1 MCLCMLLVL
10 TTLSH
15 FLILLVPMPCQTPL
29 YPWIVTTGTLA
40 SVAWHATEERSLLF
54 ALLDHSLAVLWSLS
68 DIMIAAQ
75 IEDLGLFIQVFY
87 LNVATFAL
95 HQLQEAFVKNR
106 DQYIYSHSLWHLLSA
121 AKGVAVALLLQC
133 PNQGSQEIG
142 DMPHNTLVLYKDRV
156 CQIE

>member
-1 MCLCMLLVL
+1 MLLVL

-15 FLILLVPMPCQTPL
+15 FLILLVPICRTPL
-29 YPWIVTTGTLA
+29 YSWIVTTGTLA

-68 DIMIAAQ
+68 DLVLAAQ
-75 IEDLGLFIQVFY
+75 LEDLGIFIQVFY

-95 HQLQEAFVKNR
+95 HQIQEAYVQNR
-106 DQYIYSHSLWHLLSA
+106 NQYIYFHSLWHLLSA
-121 AKGVAVALLLQC
+121 AKGIAVALLLQC

-142 DMPHNTLVLYKDRV
+142 DVPNNTLVLYKDRV

>member
-1 MCLCMLLVL
+1 MLCMLLVL

-15 FLILLVPMPCQTPL
+15 FLILLVPICRTPL
-29 YPWIVTTGTLA
+29 YPWLITTGTLA

-68 DIMIAAQ
+68 DIVLAAQ
-75 IEDLGLFIQVFY
+75 REDLGLFVQVFY

-95 HQLQEAFVKNR
+95 HQIQEAYVRNR
-106 DQYIYSHSLWHLLSA
+106 NQYIYFHSLWHLLSA
-121 AKGVAVALLLQC
+121 AKGIAVALLLQC
-133 PNQGSQEIG
+133 PDQGRQEIG
-142 DMPHNTLVLYKDRV
+142 DVPNNTLVLYKDHV